1 MFHIFFSGCLRCS
14 FDSHL
19 SSKNYSRLLAQ
30 KQKEQQDAINANRQG
45 QVGTGDRSEKIRT
58 YNFPQDRCTDHRIGL
73 TVHNL
78 DKIMDGN
85 LDEIID
91 ALAMREQAE
100 KLRQLDTQSDR

>member
-1 MFHIFFSGCLRCS
+1 MKILR
-14 FDSHL
+14 
-19 SSKNYSRLLAQ
+19 SRLLAQ

>member
-1 MFHIFFSGCLRCS
+1 MKLV
-14 FDSHL
+14 DS
-19 SSKNYSRLLAQ
+19 LA
-30 KQKEQQDAINANRQG
+30 KAAG

-85 LDEIID
+85 LDDIID
-91 ALAMREQAE
+91 ALATREQAE
-100 KLRQLDTQSDR
+100 KLQKLNT

>member
-1 MFHIFFSGCLRCS
+1 MKFCAAACWPRSRK
-14 FDSHL
+14 
-19 SSKNYSRLLAQ
+19 SSRTPS
-30 KQKEQQDAINANRQG
+30 IANRQG

>member
-1 MFHIFFSGCLRCS
+1 MP
-14 FDSHL
+14 
-19 SSKNYSRLLAQ
+19 
-30 KQKEQQDAINANRQG
+30 
-45 QVGTGDRSEKIRT
+45 TGRGRWVPATGAKKIRT

>member
-1 MFHIFFSGCLRCS
+1 M
-14 FDSHL
+14 
-19 SSKNYSRLLAQ
+19 LAQ